1 MRMPTDADVLL
12 IGSGAGG
19 LGAALALARAGL
31 RVTICEAHE
40 IPGGYSQSFT
50 LEGLRF
56 SPGIHYIGELGPG
69 EPLRRIY
76 EGLGLGGE
84 LEFAELA
91 PRSYVHITLG
101 QRTYPLV
108 KGRAAL
114 EAHLAEEFP
123 GEAAGIAGYL
133 DQVQRIGRVLRGD
146 GLQLVTDRAALG
158 GLGPWAHR
166 TGQRLI
172 EAHVGDSTLRGLF
185 GAIAGEY
192 GLAPSLAPATVHA
205 LTVCHYLE
213 GAYYPRGGGGGL
225 VKAMVRAFK
234 RAGGQLRLSAPVAR
248 ILTDQH
254 RVAGVELLD
263 GTRLHARH
271 VVSNA
276 DPGVTWRSLLAGHPA
291 AEAARERLSRAR
303 WSLSTLSFFLALDR
317 SPAAWGLDS
326 GNHWLFPDEDVD
338 GAFRSIAGASL
349 ETLAD
354 GPLFLSFPTLKD
366 PSLPRGGRHTLEA
379 FTFAPWPL
387 FHRWHDTTPEARGPE
402 YEAFK
407 RRALDRVLSRAEYLL
422 PGLRDHLVFENVAT
436 PVTSAHFVRASQGHM
451 YGLEKNPLQVGGG
464 SFPVRPGVEGLDG
477 LWLCGAGTL
486 THGIHGATLSGLVA
500 AAGILGVRVADLLTG
515 DRPIAVHPSDDLSA
529 WPPELQQEIRS
540 RDPASRSPLPV

>member
-1 MRMPTDADVLL
+1 
-12 IGSGAGG
+12 
-19 LGAALALARAGL
+19 
-31 RVTICEAHE
+31 
-40 IPGGYSQSFT
+40 
-50 LEGLRF
+50 
-56 SPGIHYIGELGPG
+56 
-69 EPLRRIY
+69 
-76 EGLGLGGE
+76 
-84 LEFAELA
+84 
-91 PRSYVHITLG
+91 
-101 QRTYPLV
+101 
-108 KGRAAL
+108 
-114 EAHLAEEFP
+114 
-123 GEAAGIAGYL
+123 
-133 DQVQRIGRVLRGD
+133 
-146 GLQLVTDRAALG
+146 
-158 GLGPWAHR
+158 
-166 TGQRLI
+166 
-172 EAHVGDSTLRGLF
+172 
-185 GAIAGEY
+185 
-192 GLAPSLAPATVHA
+192 VHA

-225 VKAMVRAFK
+225 VKAMVRAIK

-248 ILTDQH
+248 ILTDEH
-254 RVAGVELLD
+254 RVTGVKLVD

-291 AEAARERLSRAR
+291 AQAARERLSRAR

-338 GAFRSIAGASL
+338 GAFRSIADASL
-349 ETLAD
+349 ETPAD

-387 FHRWHDTTPEARGPE
+387 FERWCDTTPEVRGPE

-436 PVTSAHFVRASQGHM
+436 PLTNARFVRASQGHM
-451 YGLEKNPLQVGGG
+451 YGLEKNPLQVGGA

-477 LWLCGAGTL
+477 LWHCGAGTL

-529 WPPELQQEIRS
+529 WPAELQQEIRS
-540 RDPASRSPLPV
+540 RASRSPLPA